1 VRAFVAALLLIAAA
15 GCGGEGGND
24 RLTKNELLQ
33 QANAICADYAG
44 QLKAL
49 GDPPQ
54 TLSGLATYARSAHGA
69 LADDLARLRKLHP
82 PAELQAKYDAW
93 LAAGDRALSRI
104 DELGKAAAKGDQI
117 AIQRLVGA
125 AKTEDEQSDRLATE
139 LGMSECAND

>member
-1 VRAFVAALLLIAAA
+1 VRAVFAALLLIAVA
-15 GCGGEGGND
+15 GCGGGGGDD
-24 RLTKNELLQ
+24 RLTKDELMK
-33 QANAICADYAG
+33 QANAVCADYAG

-82 PAELQAKYDAW
+82 PAELQAKYDTW
-93 LAAGDRALSRI
+93 LAAGDRALERI

-117 AIQRLVGA
+117 EIQRLVNA

-139 LGMSECAND
+139 LGMAECAND